1 MTAVT
6 DKERIEFEIKAPYSR
21 SLDIQLA
28 ELDKQI
34 ATPLPTPPLGYTVG
48 WLATTEQVTE
58 RNTYVAIVIA
68 IHEPGVL
75 RLHVLSEL
83 RNRDAD
89 GSRYVGHPS
98 LAGKSKNRVGDA
110 GLWFYL
116 GVLEDPNY
124 KPPKEHF
131 KAFNDDM
138 ARRRRGLLESEKK
151 RQVDAAE
158 RAKVEELQKN
168 QGVMV

>member
-1 MTAVT
+1 MATVT
-6 DKERIEFEIKAPYSR
+6 DKERIAFEIKAPYSR

-28 ELDKQI
+28 ELEKQM
-34 ATPLPTPPLGYTVG
+34 ASPLPTPSLGHNVG
-48 WLATTEQVTE
+48 WLATTNQVTE
-58 RNTYVAIVIA
+58 RNTYVATVIG
-68 IHEPGVL
+68 ILSPGIL
-75 RLHVLSEL
+75 RLHVLSEI

-98 LAGKSKNRVGDA
+98 LAGKSKQKIGDA

-116 GVLEDPNY
+116 EVLDDPAY

-131 KAFNDDM
+131 KAFNDEM

-151 RQVDAAE
+151 RQMEAAE
-158 RAKVEELQKN
+158 RTKMEELQKN